1 MSLNPKVA
9 LKSRKVLF
17 LTNTTEGGG
26 GEVRCL
32 YFVAFVQ
39 GKPEAKAAIQDGK
52 RVVTDEKPNTVESEK
67 LLELCSSILK
77 QIA

>member
-39 GKPEAKAAIQDGK
+39 GKPEAKAEIQDGK
-52 RVVTDEKPNTVESEK
+52 RVVTDEKPNTVKSVK
-67 LLELCSSILK
+67 LLELCSSIVI